1 MATSLLPLS
10 NDSLIYGSNDGG
22 KTVVAS
28 DPKFNAL
35 IEQAGKQI
43 NLKLHEVGQGVAVY
57 GPGNLG

>member
-1 MATSLLPLS
+1 
-10 NDSLIYGSNDGG
+10 LIYGSNDGG